1 MENINI
7 NTEWLNYFNYNA
19 KVTLTFFFLSLAVLI
34 LDKITKGKST
44 EKYFSTERA
53 SLLNPITYFRMF
65 SHVLGHRDWKHL
77 SGNFRYCR

>member
-34 LDKITKGKST
+34 LDKITKRKNIR
-44 EKYFSTERA
+44 KIF
-53 SLLNPITYFRMF
+53 LN
-65 SHVLGHRDWKHL
+65 
-77 SGNFRYCR
+77 